1 MHIHGRTTVQKYF
14 FDNQAEAP
22 PDRGGVWVHSL
33 DAAAK
38 RCNFTRRHVEQLIAD
53 GVGPATVKFGR
64 RVGIIA
70 DDLADWVQTHRRPAP
85 GETIAA
91 PAETTTA

>member
-1 MHIHGRTTVQKYF
+1 MQKYF
-14 FDNQAEAP
+14 FDNTADAP

-38 RCNFTRRHVEQLIAD
+38 RCNFTRRHLEQMIAD

-64 RVGIIA
+64 RVGVIA
-70 DDLADWVQTHRRPAP
+70 DDLTAWVKEHRRPAP
-85 GETIAA
+85 GETTAT
-91 PAETTTA
+91 PSAE